1 MEAVVD
7 SSSSPAGTK
16 NEGVIITSNVGG
28 GSHHYKKN
36 RIQVSNTKKPLF
48 FYVNLAKKYMR
59 QHSEVELSA
68 LGMAIATVVTISEIL
83 KNHGLAIEKK
93 LVTSTVDMKDE
104 NKGRL
109 VQKAKIEIMLGKTEN
124 FDNLMAKAAAPVTAS
139 SATVSTDVA
148 VGSTEK
154 ISTDVAV
161 GNKNEKGSVQPISAT
176 T

>member
-1 MEAVVD
+1 MGEEVVVA
-7 SSSSPAGTK
+7 SASAGTK
-16 NEGVIITSNVGG
+16 NEGAIISNVGG
-28 GSHHYKKN
+28 SHYKKN

-48 FYVNLAKKYMR
+48 FYVNLAKRYMR

-104 NKGRL
+104 NKGRF
-109 VQKAKIEIMLGKTEN
+109 VQKAKIEILLGKTEN
-124 FDNLMAKAAAPVTAS
+124 FDNLMAKAAAGAVPVTAS
-139 SATVSTDVA
+139 SATASTDGAVVSAEKTSTDVA
-148 VGSTEK
+148 VDNKEK
-154 ISTDVAV
+154 ESA
-161 GNKNEKGSVQPISAT
+161 SAT